1 MVDKFNDNERDLLN
15 VLKYNQDKSND
26 LIDKVDGTNNNLDDR
41 IDATKE
47 LLKNFNI
54 DISKY
59 SNSNTINEKPDTSI
73 NTNII
78 LEKTWDDI
86 VGEAK
91 SEGYTNTNIGDVLTA
106 REQMQSYQKIDEIN
120 NEFSKKT
127 KLNSV
132 DVKFL
137 FFATA
142 LQCMR
147 QYFISNDKFRFE
159 SAKEG
164 DNFISKF
171 VPRKYED
178 ILLGSVPYDAVRKA
192 EGYKDQ
198 NTGISGAN
206 HRYMTLGHD
215 PILGWIFGTLNIM
228 TNTLTKNSPL
238 LTTYIIKPHPNT
250 GKYTQIG
257 ESVLIPE
264 VFIRGVELAK
274 NDYKLLVVSI
284 IRQAL
289 HFGTDAFTKM
299 GLPIP
304 IINSISPD
312 LSSKLLSENFRI
324 DLYSVSRGILLST
337 LINSIISAIHGLF
350 YNEKTDI
357 SRDLYEVKTRK
368 ILSYSNVLA
377 TSSNIIYTGIT
388 KDFTKLDVGGA
399 VVTLYRLI
407 NDYSFISRVKY
418 EFINEILDNELNEEI
433 EKIDRIYSELI

>member
-1 MVDKFNDNERDLLN
+1 MADKFNDNERDLLD
-15 VLKYNQDKSND
+15 VLKYNQDKSSN
-26 LIDKVDGTNNNLDDR
+26 IINKVDNVNNSLDDR
-41 IDATKE
+41 INDTKK
-47 LLKNFNI
+47 LLKNLNI
-54 DISKY
+54 DVMKY
-59 SNSNTINEKPDTSI
+59 PNNSIVNNKSNTNSKND
-73 NTNII
+73 

-86 VGEAK
+86 VKEVNE
-91 SEGYTNTNIGDVLTA
+91 EGYVNTEINDILTTN
-106 REQMQSYQKIDEIN
+106 EQVQVYKKIDEIN
-120 NEFSKKT
+120 EQFSKAT
-127 KLNSV
+127 GLNST

-137 FFATA
+137 FFATT
-142 LQCMR
+142 LQCLR
-147 QYFISNDKFRFE
+147 QYLISNDKFRFDTDK
-159 SAKEG
+159 AG
-164 DNFISKF
+164 DKFISKF

-192 EGYKDQ
+192 DGYKDQ

-238 LTTYIIKPHPNT
+238 LTTYIVKAHPTT
-250 GKYTQIG
+250 GNYTQIG
-257 ESVLIPE
+257 ESVLISE
-264 VFIRGVELAK
+264 VFINGVNLAK

-289 HFGTDAFTKM
+289 HFGADAFTKM

-304 IINSISPD
+304 IINTISPD

-324 DLYSVSRGILLST
+324 DAYSVSRGIMLST

-350 YNEKTDI
+350 YDEKVDI
-357 SRDLYEVKTRK
+357 KRDLYEVRTRK
-368 ILSYSNVLA
+368 ILSYSNALA
-377 TSSNIIYTGIT
+377 TSSNTIYTAVT

-407 NDYSFISRVKY
+407 SDYSFISKVKY
-418 EFINEILDNELNEEI
+418 EFINEILDNELREEI
-433 EKIDRIYSELI
+433 KKIDDIYNEIV

>member
-1 MVDKFNDNERDLLN
+1 MADKFNDNERDLLD
-15 VLKYNQDKSND
+15 VLKYNQDKSSN
-26 LIDKVDGTNNNLDDR
+26 IINKVDNVNNSLDDR
-41 IDATKE
+41 INDTKK
-47 LLKNFNI
+47 LLKNLNI
-54 DISKY
+54 DVMKY
-59 SNSNTINEKPDTSI
+59 PNNSIVNNKSNTNSKND
-73 NTNII
+73 

-86 VGEAK
+86 VKEVNE
-91 SEGYTNTNIGDVLTA
+91 EGYVNTEINDILTTN
-106 REQMQSYQKIDEIN
+106 EQVQVYKKIDEIN
-120 NEFSKKT
+120 EQFSKAT
-127 KLNSV
+127 GLNST

-137 FFATA
+137 FFATT
-142 LQCMR
+142 LQCLR
-147 QYFISNDKFRFE
+147 QYLISNDKFRFDTDK
-159 SAKEG
+159 AG
-164 DNFISKF
+164 DKFISKF

-192 EGYKDQ
+192 DGYKDQ

-238 LTTYIIKPHPNT
+238 LTTYIVKAHPTTSN
-250 GKYTQIG
+250 YTQIG
-257 ESVLIPE
+257 ESVLISE
-264 VFIRGVELAK
+264 VFINGVNLAK

-289 HFGTDAFTKM
+289 HFGADAFTKM

-304 IINSISPD
+304 IINTISPD

-324 DLYSVSRGILLST
+324 DAYSVSRGIMLST

-350 YNEKTDI
+350 YDEKVDI
-357 SRDLYEVKTRK
+357 KRDLYEVRTRK
-368 ILSYSNVLA
+368 ILSYSNALA
-377 TSSNIIYTGIT
+377 TSSNTIYTAVT

-407 NDYSFISRVKY
+407 SDYSFISKVKY
-418 EFINEILDNELNEEI
+418 EFINEILDNELREEI
-433 EKIDRIYSELI
+433 KKIDDIYNEIV